1 MLKALIFDLNGVLIQ
16 GPFLSERFKDKYG
29 VSVDVFLPA
38 LKEIMAKVRNPEAGD
53 TFLYWQPYFE
63 KWGIKIEKQEFFNFW
78 FKAEKEVPEIIEMA
92 RVAKARGVKLFILSN
107 NFEER
112 AVYCR
117 DHFSFIHDIFDNV
130 YYSWQTGFVKPDP
143 RAFTNLL
150 FVNGLTPEECLYID
164 NTEDNV
170 GVARDIGMNAETYAD
185 TAKLKKT
192 LISFGLL

>member
-1 MLKALIFDLNGVLIQ
+1 MLKALIFDLNGVLVQ

-29 VSVDVFLPA
+29 APVDVFLPA
-38 LKEIMAKVRNPEAGD
+38 LKEIMAKVRKPEAGD
-53 TFLYWQPYFE
+53 AFLYWQPYFA
-63 KWGIKIEKQEFFNFW
+63 KWGLKIEKQEFFNFW
-78 FKAEKEVPEIIEMA
+78 FKAEKEAPEIIEMA
-92 RVAKARGVKLFILSN
+92 RVVKARGLKLFILSN

-112 AVYCR
+112 AIYCR

-164 NTEDNV
+164 NTEENI
-170 GVARDIGMNAETYAD
+170 GVARDIGMNAEIYTD
-185 TAKLKKT
+185 TAGLKKT
-192 LISFGLL
+192 LTSFGAL